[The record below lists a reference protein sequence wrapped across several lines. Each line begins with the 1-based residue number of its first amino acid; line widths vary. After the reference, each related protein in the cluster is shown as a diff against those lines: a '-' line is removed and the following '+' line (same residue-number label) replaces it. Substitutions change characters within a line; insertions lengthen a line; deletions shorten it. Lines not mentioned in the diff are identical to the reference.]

1 MRKTR
6 YVLQNIVATQKNNDI
21 IINMET
27 GISTASFF
35 PRLYTEDAL
44 TEIASLGV
52 NVSEVFFASR
62 CEYTDEFGDVL
73 LDRLARAENMRVHSV
88 HALTNQFEPELYSLN
103 DRAYGDAIATF
114 ESVCKVAQKIGAKNY
129 TFHGATMLKKAVRYS
144 FNYDLITQ
152 RVNILC
158 DLAEKYGVTLC
169 YENVHWA
176 YFCNPE
182 FYAAI
187 KDRCPKLGATLDI
200 KQAMQSGISWRD
212 YLDVMKGRLK
222 TVHLCDYDDSGNL
235 CLPGKGTFDFVAL
248 YRALAEAGFD
258 GPCLMEVYT
267 KSYKEENELKAA
279 FEFLKECEIK
289 ASTR

>member
-6 YVLQNIVATQKNNDI
+6 YVLQNIVATHKNNDI

-176 YFCNPE
+176 YFCNPA

-222 TVHLCDYDDSGNL
+222 TVHLCDYDDNGNL

-267 KSYKEENELKAA
+267 KSYKDENELKAA

>member
-6 YVLQNIVATQKNNDI
+6 YILQNIVATQKNNDI

-176 YFCNPE
+176 YFCTPA

-222 TVHLCDYDDSGNL
+222 TVHLCDYDDNGNL

>member
-6 YVLQNIVATQKNNDI
+6 YVLQNIVATHKNNDI

-176 YFCNPE
+176 YFCNPA

-222 TVHLCDYDDSGNL
+222 TVHLCDYDDNGNL

-267 KSYKEENELKAA
+267 KSYKEESELKRA

>member
-1 MRKTR
+1 M
-6 YVLQNIVATQKNNDI
+6 NNVI

-44 TEIASLGV
+44 SKIAGLGAE
-52 NVSEVFFASR
+52 VSEVFFASR
-62 CEYTDEFGDVL
+62 CEYTEDFGNVL
-73 LDRLARAENMRVHSV
+73 LSRLKAAPGMRVHSV

-114 ESVCKVAQKIGAKNY
+114 EAVCREAEQIGAHNY
-129 TFHGATMLKKAVRYS
+129 TFHGATMLKKAVKYS
-144 FNYDLITQ
+144 FNYDLISE

-176 YFCNPE
+176 YFCNPG
-182 FYAAI
+182 FFNAI

-200 KQAMQSGISWRD
+200 KQAMQSEISWRE
-212 YLDVMKGRLK
+212 YLAAMKGRLK
-222 TVHLCDYDDSGNL
+222 TVHLCDYDDNGNL
-235 CLPGKGTFDFVAL
+235 CLPGKGTFDFVTL
-248 YRALAEAGFD
+248 YSALAEAGFE

-267 KSYKEENELKAA
+267 KSYKDESELKRA